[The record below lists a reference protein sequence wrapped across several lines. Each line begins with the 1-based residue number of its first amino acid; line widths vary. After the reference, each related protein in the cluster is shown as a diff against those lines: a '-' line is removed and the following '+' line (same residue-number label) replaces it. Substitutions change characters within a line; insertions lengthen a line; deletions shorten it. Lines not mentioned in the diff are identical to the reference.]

1 MRMLPA
7 GENQVG
13 IKTLPGFP
21 RLGKLGCQTINGLAQ
36 RIISNWADSLNPRS
50 KSLLY
55 TFFLHKN
62 SLVKFS
68 SIPEQLDWLFH
79 HKRVMTMHNH
89 GQQDIYKG
97 IKDETFSS
105 E

>member
-1 MRMLPA
+1 MRIRWELKHF
-7 GENQVG
+7 QVFQG
-13 IKTLPGFP
+13 LESWAVKPSID
-21 RLGKLGCQTINGLAQ
+21 GLAQ